1 MANFFN
7 KLIDKLLGEPTI
19 DWDELEA
26 DLISA
31 DIGAARV
38 MRMLGELQ
46 ERDEHDACEIVD
58 YIKQQLRSAFPATP
72 PALPMTQDG
81 HPCVILLIGVN
92 GAGKTTTCAKLAH
105 ILQKRGE
112 SVLLAAA
119 DTFRAAAVEQLER
132 WATRLHIP
140 LYKGQPNQDP
150 ASVCYEAHT
159 RALREGTR
167 FLICD
172 TAGRLHTRHNLM
184 EELAKIRR
192 SLAKQDASAPHA
204 CYLVVDATTG
214 SNALLQAREFHK
226 AAPLNGLIITKLDG
240 SGKGGVA
247 VAVQDELGISPVWI
261 GTGESEDQLR
271 SFDAKSYVDTLL

>member
-7 KLIDKLLGEPTI
+7 KLIDKWLGEPTI

-31 DIGAARV
+31 DVGAARV

-46 ERDEHDACEIVD
+46 ARDEQDACEIVS
-58 YIKQQLRSAFPATP
+58 YIKQQLAAAFPSP
-72 PALPMTQDG
+72 LPALPSPQDNR
-81 HPCVILLIGVN
+81 PCVILLIGVN

-105 ILQKRGE
+105 LLQKRGE
-112 SVLLAAA
+112 TVLLAAA

-132 WATRLHIP
+132 WASRLQIP
-140 LYKGQPNQDP
+140 LYKGQVNQDP
-150 ASVCYEAHT
+150 ASVCYEAHA

-167 FLICD
+167 YLICD

-184 EELAKIRR
+184 EELSKIRR
-192 SLAKQDASAPHA
+192 TLAKQDAHAPHA

-226 AAPLNGLIITKLDG
+226 AAPLDGLIITKLDG
-240 SGKGGVA
+240 SAKGGVA
-247 VAVQDELGISPVWI
+247 VAVQDELGVSPVFI
-261 GTGESEDQLR
+261 GTGEGENQL
-271 SFDAKSYVDTLL
+271 SPFKVQTYIDTLL